1 MPMNRDKYPADWE
14 QIATDLKDQVDW
26 KCEGCR
32 KQCRKPDE
40 PFDTHRR
47 TLTVAH
53 INHVELDC
61 NPGNLIAL
69 CAPCHLA
76 YDAPMKRFRRI
87 ANKRKPNESES

>member
-1 MPMNRDKYPADWE
+1 MPMNREKYPADWE
-14 QIATDLKDQVDW
+14 RIATDLKDQVNW
-26 KCEGCR
+26 KCEGCG

-61 NPGNLIAL
+61 NPGNLICL

-87 ANKRKPNESES
+87 ASKRKPNDSES